1 MEGFEDQAEEYKFG
15 PVGDG
20 TSVESHMMKMKTVR
34 KVVLA
39 ALWDNLQ
46 LRVAGEYCNRT
57 LVG

>member
-1 MEGFEDQAEEYKFG
+1 MEGFQGQAEECRFG

-20 TSVESHMMKMKTVR
+20 TSVESHMMKTVR

-46 LRVAGEYCNRT
+46 LRVAG
-57 LVG
+57 VMG

>member
-1 MEGFEDQAEEYKFG
+1 MEGFEWQAEECRFRLG

-20 TSVESHMMKMKTVR
+20 TSVESHMMKIVR

-46 LRVAGEYCNRT
+46 LRVAGEYFNRT
-57 LVG
+57 VVE